1 MKKAVI
7 ASGGKQYIV
16 SEGDTISID
25 VIDQTKKSTVFVPL
39 LVIDNDKITI
49 GQPEVSGIKVTADIL
64 ADQDTS
70 IKTTSIR
77 YKAKKRVKTIKGH
90 RQHYTD
96 IKITKIA

>member
-7 ASGGKQYIV
+7 TSGGKQYIV

-25 VIDQTKKSTVFVPL
+25 VIDQTKKSTAFVPL